1 MELFKLEPG
10 LAVWTWITFGILFVI
25 LWKLVLPVLLKN
37 LQSREEYIASAVDN
51 AEKVEA
57 RLQEINTE
65 RAEIIKKAEN
75 EADSILHRTRDEAEQ
90 LRIRLTKKAEDEA
103 AGILE
108 QARKNAAAEREAAYQ
123 SLQEEIADFICDASE
138 KVVGMAFITDRERKW
153 TRETVK
159 TL

>member
-90 LRIRLTKKAEDEA
+90 LRIVITSYSIHYTKLYDSRSRAPRT
-103 AGILE
+103 ICSSSIP
-108 QARKNAAAEREAAYQ
+108 AERPACRRA
-123 SLQEEIADFICDASE
+123 
-138 KVVGMAFITDRERKW
+138 
-153 TRETVK
+153 
-159 TL
+159 